1 MNINSSSFSVSSSLS
16 AGNSNAITGLAS
28 GIDTDSVVEQMLSG
42 QKKKIEAQ
50 EAKQQ
55 QTEWKQEMYRECIDS
70 INNLVDNFLNT
81 NYDASAT
88 NNVAS
93 SKFWDAVTASA
104 SSGGAV
110 RVDSTTAGAQAGDMS
125 VIVKQLATTSKITGN
140 TTATSKSIQGT
151 SVNNIKA
158 KLDKTLAFTVN
169 GTSVKVDLNNITT
182 QDKMVAAINT
192 AISDAGIK
200 NVTADIKKGRLNIT
214 STDTSTKLALDKG
227 SSTELA
233 LKMTGFTTAS
243 VSEDAKDDA
252 DTVIGVK
259 LAGSSAVNTEST
271 NLSFSVALDGVEKTI
286 EIDPSGLL
294 NGDDND
300 KNMKNI
306 QEALNAELKKAF
318 GTKAGENL
326 VKIEY
331 DENNDSFSMNLNY
344 GDEDG
349 HTLSIYNSNASIL
362 GFTAGDST
370 SFGTSQT
377 LDKLG
382 ISGDT
387 AFSINGVDFRFTS
400 DTTISSV
407 MSTINSS
414 DAGVKLSY
422 SSFSGKFTMEAT
434 SSGAA
439 FDIDVAQTQG
449 DFFGKIFGVSNGQET
464 VSAVATKPLK
474 GNAIAGAT
482 DAVIEGMTEPKLT
495 MTVDGTEHTFS
506 MAKNDTGYT
515 KDEVLDEFNSW
526 LTSEFGGKISYD
538 KDSGKL
544 NITQDISNPTSVSF
558 ATAESSDDDAKKTDL
573 ALVLGFSGKANGQSN
588 SETLKDIFGDSFTG
602 QTTDGKDIGDLK
614 LSEIAAGVEIKLKDD
629 TGVEHTTKL
638 SYINGH
644 LELSANV
651 DKDTTFNLA
660 NTGTGLEQIFGNSIT
675 VGSGKV
681 DFGSNKVSGQ
691 DAELEINGTKT
702 SRSSNTFTIDG
713 ITMTATKVSESSEVN
728 GQTVYEETKITSEQ
742 DIDSIVE
749 GVKKFVDE
757 YNKMLKTITD
767 YTGAEKTYNDYSPLT
782 PDQEDEMSE
791 SQIEKWTEK
800 AKGGLLRNDTLLNA
814 FTSTIRTLMYTKP
827 DSSNYALYQIGIE
840 TGDYK
845 ENGQLHLDEEA
856 LRKALATDIESVKN
870 LFTDKK
876 DGIAIQLK
884 KTCDGYAKKSYGA
897 AAGLL
902 VQRAGAEGA
911 SENSNELS
919 NELTTIKNKISDLQ
933 KRYESMRT
941 RYLKQFST
949 METMLSNANSQSSW
963 LSQMLGS

>member
-81 NYDASAT
+81 NYDASAK

-93 SKFWDAVTASA
+93 SKFWDSVTASA
-104 SSGGAV
+104 TSGGAV

-140 TTATSKSIQGT
+140 TTATSKSIQGA
-151 SVNNIKA
+151 SVSNIKA

-200 NVTADIKKGRLNIT
+200 NVTADIKKGRLNIM
-214 STDTSTKLALDKG
+214 STDTSTKLALDKENTT
-227 SSTELA
+227 SLA
-233 LKMTGFTTAS
+233 LKMTGLTIAS
-243 VSEDAKDDA
+243 VSEDAKDDSDA
-252 DTVIGVK
+252 VIGVK

-271 NLSFSVALDGVEKTI
+271 GLSFSVALDGVEKTI

-294 NGDDND
+294 NGADND
-300 KNMKNI
+300 ENMKNI
-306 QEALNAELKKAF
+306 QEALNAELRKAF
-318 GTKAGENL
+318 GAKARENL

-331 DENNDSFSMNLNY
+331 DDTNDSFSMNLNY
-344 GDEDG
+344 ANEEG
-349 HTLSIYNSNASIL
+349 HTLSIYNSDASII

-449 DFFGKIFGVSNGQET
+449 DFFGKIFGVSSGQAT
-464 VSAVATKPLK
+464 VSAVATKQLK

-482 DAVIEGMTEPKLT
+482 DAAIDGMTEPKLT

-506 MAKNDTGYT
+506 MAKKDAGYT
-515 KDEVLDEFNSW
+515 ADEVVAEFNSW

-602 QTTDGKDIGDLK
+602 QTADGKDIGDLK
-614 LSEIAAGVEIKLKDD
+614 LSEIAEGVELKLTDD
-629 TGVEHTTKL
+629 NGVEHTTKL
-638 SYINGH
+638 SYVNGH
-644 LELSANV
+644 LELSAKV
-651 DKDTTFNLA
+651 DNDTTFNLA
-660 NTGTGLEQIFGNSIT
+660 GTGLEQIFGSSVT

-681 DFGSNKVSGQ
+681 NFGSNKVSGQ

-911 SENSNELS
+911 SENANELS

-933 KRYESMRT
+933 KRYESMRA